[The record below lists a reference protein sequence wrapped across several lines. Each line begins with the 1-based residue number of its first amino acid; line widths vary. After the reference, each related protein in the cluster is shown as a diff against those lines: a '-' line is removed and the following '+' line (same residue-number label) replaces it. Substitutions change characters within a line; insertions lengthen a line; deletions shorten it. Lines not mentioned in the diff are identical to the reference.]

1 MATNLK
7 KTIMRRVYY
16 SYAVSFV
23 SESMLWQGFVLG
35 ACIALFGRLTHVA
48 AIAHNF
54 GATKLE
60 NAPSFVWNS
69 VAHALEGG
77 EVMTVLVAFFMTH
90 SQFPISGNP
99 NVWLGLSCENVPSRV
114 NGLRIFRV

>member
-1 MATNLK
+1 M
-7 KTIMRRVYY
+7 KTKLQKNIMRRVYY
-16 SYAVSFV
+16 SYAVSFIT
-23 SESMLWQGFVLG
+23 ESMLWQGFVLG

-69 VAHALEGG
+69 VAHALWGG
-77 EVMTVLVAFFMTH
+77 EVLTVLVVLFMVGLTV
-90 SQFPISGNP
+90 SFLYRAVQTLTFISRAQNYQVG
-99 NVWLGLSCENVPSRV
+99 
-114 NGLRIFRV
+114 